1 MIALVTLRLAYLM
14 LVRVLGWLALLARS
28 DAAKDVESLTLR
40 HEVAV
45 LRRTNPHPKMSW
57 LDRAVLSALS
67 RLLPATL
74 RRMRLASPRTLLLP
88 GRSEDFLPGAF
99 EQSVVDGD
107 GERGARREE
116 SGDDQIGQCQ
126 SERVTRP
133 AGVGEQSMRA
143 AVMPHLIQPGAG
155 QHSTHRSAAGLS
167 DQADNQ
173 PDEGLECRGGK
184 ARPEHGQEPGRRAR
198 CGGPGRHRRIT
209 LTRTVNERSMLSPS
223 RFKIQNRSS
232 PACPRGVRTSA
243 APGNCETRA
252 TL

>member
-1 MIALVTLRLAYLM
+1 VPAQDGQAPGERPREESGPGPVSPTRRCLIKSDLILTRSETDLTRSSLESVASFSESLWVPRTESPAPTSAFPTVDLGAIVADKGSMIALVTLRLAYLM

-99 EQSVVDGD
+99 EQSVVDRD
-107 GERGARREE
+107 
-116 SGDDQIGQCQ
+116 
-126 SERVTRP
+126 
-133 AGVGEQSMRA
+133 
-143 AVMPHLIQPGAG
+143 
-155 QHSTHRSAAGLS
+155 
-167 DQADNQ
+167 
-173 PDEGLECRGGK
+173 
-184 ARPEHGQEPGRRAR
+184 
-198 CGGPGRHRRIT
+198 
-209 LTRTVNERSMLSPS
+209 
-223 RFKIQNRSS
+223 
-232 PACPRGVRTSA
+232 
-243 APGNCETRA
+243 
-252 TL
+252 